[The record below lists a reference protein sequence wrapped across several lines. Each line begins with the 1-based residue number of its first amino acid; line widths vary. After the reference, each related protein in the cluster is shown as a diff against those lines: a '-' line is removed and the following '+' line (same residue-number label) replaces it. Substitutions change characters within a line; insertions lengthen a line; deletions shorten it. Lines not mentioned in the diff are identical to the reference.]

1 MVSRQSA
8 PGISLS
14 PGGAN
19 LPLYLPFYLFFFV
32 AIFSLSGDVTKRT
45 CWHCLPIIRF
55 QYVQLALTDSDLT
68 LMMNILGTAIC
79 C

>member
-1 MVSRQSA
+1 MVSRQRA

-19 LPLYLPFYLFFFV
+19 LPLYFPIYLFFFV

-45 CWHCLPIIRF
+45 C
-55 QYVQLALTDSDLT
+55 
-68 LMMNILGTAIC
+68 
-79 C
+79 